1 MKHDTNGSLQAVTWG
16 TAPQTK
22 EETLEFLRKSP
33 ILYRSFHALSD
44 SWMPMLFQ
52 PSAFPAIPQT

>member
-1 MKHDTNGSLQAVTWG
+1 MKHDTNGSLQAVTWE

-33 ILYRSFHALSD
+33 ITL
-44 SWMPMLFQ
+44 WEN
-52 PSAFPAIPQT
+52 AF

>member
-33 ILYRSFHALSD
+33 ITL
-44 SWMPMLFQ
+44 WEN
-52 PSAFPAIPQT
+52 AF

>member
-1 MKHDTNGSLQAVTWG
+1 MRPEQNGSLQAVTWE

-33 ILYRSFHALSD
+33 ILYRSFHALK
-44 SWMPMLFQ
+44 MPMLFQ